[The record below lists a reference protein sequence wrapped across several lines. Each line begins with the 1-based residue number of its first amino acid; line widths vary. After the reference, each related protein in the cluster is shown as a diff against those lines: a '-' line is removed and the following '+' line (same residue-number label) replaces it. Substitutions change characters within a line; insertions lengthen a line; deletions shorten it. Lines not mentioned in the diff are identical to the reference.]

1 MKFRLIGV
9 PTSAGAYGI
18 GQEQTPTALRDAG
31 LLAAI
36 HADIAD
42 AGDLPTTPFRPDPTN
57 PKSQNIHTV
66 IEVATNVRK
75 EVSRALSEA
84 EIPVLLGGDC
94 TITLGVISGVLDHYP
109 DAKLAYF
116 DGDTDLSTPSTTRS
130 GILDAMGIAHLLNI
144 DGVDPRLASI
154 GPATPL
160 LDGEQLALLGYEDDD
175 LSDNDRRLLD
185 ERNVHMFPAE
195 QLRNDLHATVKQVGH
210 TLGDRPRIVHF
221 DVDAVD
227 SIDCPLAEFPHF
239 NTGVTLDAATHI
251 LTQLC
256 TTPNLAAVVI
266 TEVNPLH
273 DPQGIYIPRLRDAI
287 ATALGSTES

>member
-1 MKFRLIGV
+1 MTFRLIGV

-18 GQEQTPTALRDAG
+18 GQEQTPSALRNAG
-31 LLAAI
+31 LLEAI
-36 HADIAD
+36 HADITD
-42 AGDLPTTPFRPDPTN
+42 AGDLPTTPFRPDPTS
-57 PKSQNIHTV
+57 PRSQNIDTV
-66 IEVATNVRK
+66 VDVAANVRE
-75 EVSRALSEA
+75 EVSRAFSED
-84 EIPVLLGGDC
+84 EIPVVIGGDC
-94 TITLGVISGVLDHYP
+94 TITLGVVSGVLDHHP
-109 DAKLAYF
+109 DANLAYF
-116 DGDTDLSTPSTTRS
+116 DGDTDLSTPATTRS

-160 LDGEQLALLGYEDDD
+160 LDGVQLALIGYEDGD
-175 LSDNDRRLLD
+175 LSDDDRRLLD

-195 QLRNDLHATVKQVGH
+195 QLRNDLGATVDRIDH

-239 NTGVTLDAATHI
+239 NTGVTLEVATHV

-256 TTPNLAAVVI
+256 TTPNLAAIVV
-266 TEVNPLH
+266 TEANPLH
-273 DPQGIYIPRLRDAI
+273 DPQGLYIPRLRDAI
-287 ATALGSTES
+287 ATTLDSTRS